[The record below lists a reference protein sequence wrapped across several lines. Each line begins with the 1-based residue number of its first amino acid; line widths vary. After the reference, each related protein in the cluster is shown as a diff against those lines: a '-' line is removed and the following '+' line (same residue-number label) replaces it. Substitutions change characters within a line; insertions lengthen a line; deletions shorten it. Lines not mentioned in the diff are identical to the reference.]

1 MKIIDA
7 HIHFAQ
13 AEHFDLKAQAAGHA
27 NNSEHLI
34 NVLRQNNIVAAIAM
48 GTYIPEIL
56 LEQDTVSYPRL
67 INLSGEPTDDMQA
80 LPQEIFYACGVN
92 NDNLNKANLKDS
104 LMVYEQ
110 HFRNPKCVGL
120 KLYPGYNSF
129 YLTDSLYHEFYALA
143 QDYDLPVV
151 IHTGDTARANGCLKY
166 SHPLIVDELAVLFPE
181 VRFVIAHYGNP
192 WIVDATAV
200 AKKNPNVYIELSG
213 LAEGIFDLDW
223 FFENY
228 SGYVQ
233 HLRTWL
239 QYLSSYE
246 KVLYGSDWPLVNIP
260 LYANLLS
267 RLLPDKYHEQFFYAN
282 ACNVFT
288 KLQLIK

>member
-13 AEHFDLKAQAAGHA
+13 AEHFEFKAQAAGHE
-27 NNSEHLI
+27 NNSEHLLNI
-34 NVLRQNNIVAAIAM
+34 FRENNIVAAIAM
-48 GTYIPEIL
+48 GTYTPEPML
-56 LEQDTVSYPRL
+56 LQDALSYPRL
-67 INLSGEPTDDMQA
+67 INLSGEPTADMQA
-80 LPQEIFYACGVN
+80 LPTEIFYACGLN
-92 NDNLNKANLKDS
+92 NDNLRPENLAAS
-104 LMVYEQ
+104 LQVYER
-110 HFRNPKCVGL
+110 HFRNCNCVGL

-143 QDYDLPVV
+143 RDYDLPVV

-166 SHPLIVDELAVLFPE
+166 SHPLVVDELAVLFPE

-213 LAEGIFDLDW
+213 LAEGVFDIEW

-260 LYANLLS
+260 LYINMMT
-267 RLLPDKYHEQFFYAN
+267 RLLPEKYHEQFFYDN
-282 ACNVFT
+282 ARNVFP
-288 KLQLIK
+288 KLRII